1 MKVKMLDSK
10 LCLSLSTI
18 DCLRFLSFF
27 YIRINQKIMEALK
40 TGNNIL
46 TTSQVI
52 ELGFSKTLL
61 SQYVKAGLLIRIH
74 QGLYS
79 LPDLP
84 YDDMY
89 SLSLCSSKIIFSHDT
104 ALFLNGLSERTP
116 AKHSLTIPSNS
127 SLPLSFQDDCNCYYI
142 KPELYSLGLTEKK
155 TTFGNTVKCYN
166 LERTVCDL
174 VRSRNKLEEELVIIA
189 IKKYAQANNK
199 DLNLLSIYARRFKVE
214 SVIKRY
220 LEVLL

>member
-1 MKVKMLDSK
+1 MK
-10 LCLSLSTI
+10 
-18 DCLRFLSFF
+18 
-27 YIRINQKIMEALK
+27 INQKITEVLK

-46 TTSQVI
+46 TTAQVI

-89 SLSLCSSKIIFSHDT
+89 SLSLCSDKIIFSHDT

-116 AKHSLTIPSNS
+116 SSHSLTIPSNS
-127 SLPLSFQDDCNCYYI
+127 SLPISFKGDCTCYYI

-155 TTFGNTVKCYN
+155 TTFGNTIKCYN
-166 LERTVCDL
+166 LERTICDL
-174 VRSRNKLEEELVIIA
+174 VRSRNRLEEELVITA
-189 IKKYAQANNK
+189 IKKYAQAKNK
-199 DLNLLSIYARRFKVE
+199 DLNLLAIYARRFKVE
-214 SVIKRY
+214 SVIKSY